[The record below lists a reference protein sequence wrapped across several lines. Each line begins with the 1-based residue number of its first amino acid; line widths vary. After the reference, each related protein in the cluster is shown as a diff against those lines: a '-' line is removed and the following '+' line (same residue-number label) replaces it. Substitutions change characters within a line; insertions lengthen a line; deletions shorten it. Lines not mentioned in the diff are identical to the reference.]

1 MPVYLDVNIYVI
13 TFNFAKYNT
22 CVIFINTDITQCRIQ
37 NLTIY
42 CKLLCLV
49 FPLNI
54 VSIMTFFNGIKYNC
68 TVWRI
73 VEYSHCI
80 IFTWVQFK
88 FVNNYFNENFQLYQ
102 FYVYAELNGFT
113 TKICSNCRVL

>member
-1 MPVYLDVNIYVI
+1 MS
-13 TFNFAKYNT
+13 
-22 CVIFINTDITQCRIQ
+22 TDATHCRIQ

-54 VSIMTFFNGIKYNC
+54 VSIMTFFNGIKYNY
-68 TVWRI
+68 TVRRI
-73 VEYSHCI
+73 VEYSHSHCK
-80 IFTWVQFK
+80 IFTCVYFQ
-88 FVNNYFNENFQLYQ
+88 FVNNYFNENIQLYQ

-113 TKICSNCRVL
+113 SKICSNCQVL